1 MHIAYLLNQYP
12 YISCTFIRREIAEL
26 EKLGLHVS
34 RFAIRPTEHQLSD
47 RADLEELRKTRCVLK
62 IACWRLVGSLVAV
75 ALTRPLA
82 FLRAARL
89 AFRMSRRSPRGLVVH
104 LAYLIE
110 ACVVFRWC
118 IQLGVTHVHSHFGTN
133 APAVAMLCRVLGG
146 PPYSFT
152 VHGPQDFD
160 LAYALS
166 FDEKISRA
174 QFVVA
179 ISHFAKSQLFRW
191 CRHCDWSKINIVRCG
206 VSPAYLDV
214 PVPDVARLLN
224 IGRLSEQKG
233 QILLMEAAHELRCRS
248 IHFELNL
255 VGDGEDRAVLE
266 EIIARYA
273 LTDSVR
279 LLGWQTEAQ
288 VQEQIR
294 QCRLVVLPSFAE
306 GLPVVLMEALAMGRP
321 VITTSIAG
329 IPELVQHKVSGWLIP
344 PGSVEALVSAV
355 CDGLATPVEQLNQMG
370 RAGAAAVARHHS
382 VATEAARLAELFHGN
397 CR

>member
-1 MHIAYLLNQYP
+1 M
-12 YISCTFIRREIAEL
+12 
-26 EKLGLHVS
+26 
-34 RFAIRPTEHQLSD
+34 
-47 RADLEELRKTRCVLK
+47 
-62 IACWRLVGSLVAV
+62 
-75 ALTRPLA
+75 
-82 FLRAARL
+82 
-89 AFRMSRRSPRGLVVH
+89 VH

-118 IQLGVTHVHSHFGTN
+118 TQLGVTHVHSHFGTN
-133 APAVAMLCRVLGG
+133 APAVAMLCRMLGG

-152 VHGPQDFD
+152 VHGPEDFD

-166 FDEKISRA
+166 FDEKIGRA

-191 CRHCDWSKINIVRCG
+191 CHHRDWSKINIVRCG
-206 VSPAYLDV
+206 MSPTYLAAPDV
-214 PVPDVARLLN
+214 PVPDAARLLN
-224 IGRLSEQKG
+224 VGRLCEQKG
-233 QILLMEAAHELRCRS
+233 QILLMEAARELRSRG

-255 VGDGEDRAVLE
+255 VGDGEDRAALE
-266 EIIARYA
+266 EIIARYG

-321 VITTSIAG
+321 VIATSIAG

-355 CDGLATPVEQLNQMG
+355 CDGLAMPVEQLNQMG
-370 RAGAAAVARHHS
+370 SAGAAAVARQHS
-382 VATEAARLAELFHGN
+382 VACSTAPATRAP
-397 CR
+397 RRRKPA